1 MINTMQ
7 KLAVSFSV
15 VAGVGLI
22 SAPSFAASL
31 TSVSTSGDVRVFE
44 QISPTQLQ
52 LSASNSNAT
61 ALAALLSEGNVELD
75 DNIDSGWA
83 NATPSTLTANFSDGR
98 SIKFGSVSQSDWLGS
113 LGTDWTNKAYTAYSS
128 IFNNF
133 GLTSGSAV
141 LGAINTTFAS
151 KNIFQRLS
159 DPNIAYVRGDSGE
172 FTFGLAG
179 HNTLASGLKMTAP
192 VRSSYP
198 AGAAGTM
205 AYNVAL
211 AQYNAFNAMVA
222 SEVVKYSLDGGVN
235 WNFAYSFGEN
245 SYLSGVVD
253 KGDGFS
259 HTRNFEFTV
268 GTREVADVP
277 EPSALL
283 GLAAIGGLVAASKRR
298 KNA

>member
-1 MINTMQ
+1 MG
-7 KLAVSFSV
+7 ASV
-15 VAGVGLI
+15 VAGVSILG
-22 SAPSFAASL
+22 APAFAGTL
-31 TSVSTSGDVRVFE
+31 TGVSTTGDVRVFE
-44 QISPTQLQ
+44 QINATQLQ
-52 LSASNSNAT
+52 LAGSNSNTT
-61 ALAALLSEGNVELD
+61 ALAALLSQGNVELD

-83 NATPSTLTANFSDGR
+83 NATPSTLTANFNDGR
-98 SIKFGSVSQSDWLGS
+98 SIMFGSVGKGDWDGGLAAA
-113 LGTDWTNKAYTAYSS
+113 WTNKAYTTYAN
-128 IFNNF
+128 IFNQFN
-133 GLTSGSAV
+133 LTSGSAV

-159 DPNIAYVRGDSGE
+159 DPNIAYVTGDSGE

-192 VRSSYP
+192 VRSSYSS
-198 AGAAGTM
+198 GFTDTL
-205 AYNVAL
+205 AYNAAL
-211 AQYNAFNAMVA
+211 AQYNAFNSMVA

-245 SYLSGVVD
+245 SYASGVVD

-277 EPSALL
+277 EPSTLL
-283 GLAAIGGLVAASKRR
+283 GLAAIGGLVVAAKRR

>member
-1 MINTMQ
+1 MFNAMKKIAMG
-7 KLAVSFSV
+7 ASV
-15 VAGVGLI
+15 VAGVSILG
-22 SAPSFAASL
+22 APAFAGTL
-31 TSVSTSGDVRVFE
+31 TGVSTTGDVRVFE
-44 QISPTQLQ
+44 QINATQLQ
-52 LSASNSNAT
+52 LAGSNSNAT
-61 ALAALLSEGNVELD
+61 ALAALLSQGNVELD

-98 SIKFGSVSQSDWLGS
+98 SIKFGSISQNDWLGS
-113 LGTDWTNKAYTAYSS
+113 LGTDWTTKAYTAYSS
-128 IFNNF
+128 IFDSF

-151 KNIFQRLS
+151 RNIFQRLS
-159 DPNIAYVRGDSGE
+159 DPNIAYVQGDSGE

-192 VRSSYP
+192 VRSSY
-198 AGAAGTM
+198 ANNIVGERLYRA
-205 AYNVAL
+205 AL
-211 AQYNAFNAMVA
+211 AQYTAFNSMVA

-245 SYLSGVVD
+245 SYASGVVD

-268 GTREVADVP
+268 GTRQVVDVP
-277 EPSALL
+277 EPSTLL